1 MGECSWWFHTIW
13 SSEVQLFLSSVVL
26 FKVVGYGALPGL
38 VPLHNRN
45 CEFKWLAEAQLK
57 KVEKKNPLPNS
68 EKSLEIQGGIF
79 TWYPE
84 LAIPTLRE
92 VNLEIG
98 LGEKIAICG
107 PVGAGKSSFLYAILG
122 EIPKLSGTV
131 RVYETVAYVS
141 QTSWMQS
148 GTTGNY
154 VELLE
159 AGTTFEQLVNAK
171 ENLKRDTWFGR
182 RRVMDRTP
190 LNQAEKAA
198 KGLPGAQLTQE
209 EEKEIGDVGWT
220 PFWDYI
226 LVSKGSFRVRLI
238 Q

>member
-57 KVEKKNPLPNS
+57 KV
-68 EKSLEIQGGIF
+68 
-79 TWYPE
+79 
-84 LAIPTLRE
+84 
-92 VNLEIG
+92 
-98 LGEKIAICG
+98 
-107 PVGAGKSSFLYAILG
+107 
-122 EIPKLSGTV
+122 

-141 QTSWMQS
+141 QTSWMHS

-182 RRVMDRTP
+182 RRVMVRTP
-190 LNQAEKAA
+190 LNKAV
-198 KGLPGAQLTQE
+198 KGRFLQ
-209 EEKEIGDVGWT
+209 
-220 PFWDYI
+220 
-226 LVSKGSFRVRLI
+226 RVYLERS
-238 Q
+238 